1 MANNSDGKVTNT
13 SRKKTI
19 RDALGI
25 VVLVVPVCSGVSREA
40 RQKAIAWHGIWAD
53 RRPESRERR
62 MRRIVSQI
70 EDRSATVVP
79 R

>member
-1 MANNSDGKVTNT
+1 MANNSDGKITNT

-25 VVLVVPVCSGVSREA
+25 VMLVVPVCSGVLREA
-40 RQKAIAWHGIWAD
+40 RQKEPPVAD
-53 RRPESRERR
+53 W
-62 MRRIVSQI
+62 QI

>member
-25 VVLVVPVCSGVSREA
+25 VMLVVPVCSGVLREA
-40 RQKAIAWHGIWAD
+40 RQKATWRAAGW
-53 RRPESRERR
+53 
-62 MRRIVSQI
+62 QI